1 MKRVVSSLRRALVV
15 PVFLGGLLA
24 IPAVVAVA
32 PAQASVIFDFVCTG
46 PANCRGDDQ
55 FGGYFEFSDAAV
67 AARRFDGS
75 AGNWLRFV
83 FTSGSRV
90 GLRWGLG
97 SLIFP
102 TRDEVSF
109 VLTADRNRIMSI
121 NNDRDLGAFVT
132 FSASGD
138 IFSIDEGAC
147 QNVSCRV
154 QDVGGT
160 GQVTGQWVRRNPV
173 VLSEPGTL
181 ALIGLGLVGIAALR
195 RRQTAA

>member
-1 MKRVVSSLRRALVV
+1 MKKVVSSLRRVLFAPVLFGAL
-15 PVFLGGLLA
+15 LGL
-24 IPAVVAVA
+24 PAVALVA
-32 PAQASVIFDFVCTG
+32 PAQASVIFDFVCTS
-46 PANCRGDDQ
+46 PANCNGDDR

-67 AARRFDGS
+67 AARSFDGS
-75 AGNWLRFV
+75 ADNWLRFV
-83 FTSGSRV
+83 FTSGARV

-97 SLIFP
+97 NLVFP

-109 VLTADRNRIMSI
+109 VLSADRNRIMAI
-121 NNDRDLGAFVT
+121 NNDVDRGAFVT

-138 IFSIDEGAC
+138 IFSIDEAAC
-147 QNVSCRV
+147 QNVLCRV

-173 VLSEPGTL
+173 ALSEPGTL
-181 ALIGLGLVGIAALR
+181 ALIGLGLVGIAVLR